1 MLPADVGSRLLTD
14 PIDLATQLRLG
25 CLLFAREDD
34 GAPSMLVSNAISTVE
49 LSEALSTA
57 AARGLV
63 PHLHTTDAAQL
74 DSLMAMVKPTERTDA
89 NDDTGN
95 LAVVQPSLDITLRS
109 IEAEQDD
116 AVRALDLFLYK
127 AATLRASDLHL
138 ETTETGLV
146 ARARIDGVLEDIGA
160 LTSVEVATQALSRL
174 KVLSQL
180 DITER
185 RLPQDGRF
193 AASLQGKAYDCRV
206 SVMPSILGED
216 AVVRLLQQE
225 ADPTRLNAAKG
236 GLAGLGITSEAL
248 QVLQSLC
255 TRTSGLVICSGPTGS
270 GKTTT
275 LYAALTEILA
285 RGLKVVTIED
295 PVEYRLK
302 GALQIPVNERKGLT
316 FARGLR
322 SILRHDPDVIFV
334 GEIRDRE
341 TAEIAVR
348 AALTGHLVFTTLH
361 ANSAI
366 DAFIRLG
373 DMGVPE
379 KTLEGS
385 VIGLMAQRLVRA
397 RCGSCGGSPTPAP
410 VMTNQ
415 GRGEP
420 LCRTCRGSGFHGRIP
435 VLEVVD
441 LAEDD
446 TAEGL
451 PLSQRLRELRR
462 RMRLNTLAQC
472 QALVLNGSTTSAE
485 IDRVYGG
492 HT

>member
-1 MLPADVGSRLLTD
+1 M
-14 PIDLATQLRLG
+14 
-25 CLLFAREDD
+25 
-34 GAPSMLVSNAISTVE
+34 
-49 LSEALSTA
+49 
-57 AARGLV
+57 
-63 PHLHTTDAAQL
+63 
-74 DSLMAMVKPTERTDA
+74 
-89 NDDTGN
+89 
-95 LAVVQPSLDITLRS
+95 
-109 IEAEQDD
+109 
-116 AVRALDLFLYK
+116 
-127 AATLRASDLHL
+127 
-138 ETTETGLV
+138 
-146 ARARIDGVLEDIGA
+146 
-160 LTSVEVATQALSRL
+160 
-174 KVLSQL
+174 
-180 DITER
+180 
-185 RLPQDGRF
+185 
-193 AASLQGKAYDCRV
+193 
-206 SVMPSILGED
+206 
-216 AVVRLLQQE
+216 
-225 ADPTRLNAAKG
+225 
-236 GLAGLGITSEAL
+236 
-248 QVLQSLC
+248 
-255 TRTSGLVICSGPTGS
+255 
-270 GKTTT
+270 
-275 LYAALTEILA
+275 
-285 RGLKVVTIED
+285 
-295 PVEYRLK
+295 
-302 GALQIPVNERKGLT
+302 NERKGLT

-397 RCGSCGGSPTPAP
+397 RCRSCGGSPTPAP

-435 VLEVVD
+435 VLEIVD
-441 LAEDD
+441 LAEVD

-462 RMRLNTLAQC
+462 KMRLNTLAQC